1 MPERRTPA
9 DVVADRL
16 ATWLGPHTARMA
28 VRTFSE
34 RALGLPPEQVTAA
47 DVPRLLAA
55 LRPVLR
61 TLLGAA
67 QGEELLDQLARELST
82 S

>member
-1 MPERRTPA
+1 MPPRRMPA

-16 ATWLGPHTARMA
+16 ATWLGPHTARTA

-34 RALGLPPEQVTAA
+34 RALGLRPEQVTPA

-55 LRPVLR
+55 LRPMLR
-61 TLLGAA
+61 TLLGAT
-67 QGEELLDQLARELST
+67 QGEELLDQLARELYT
-82 S
+82 P

>member
-1 MPERRTPA
+1 MPPRRTPA

-16 ATWLGPHTARMA
+16 ATWLGPHTARTA

-34 RALGLPPEQVTAA
+34 RALGLRPEHVTSA

-55 LRPVLR
+55 LRPMLR
-61 TLLGAA
+61 TLLGAT
-67 QGEELLDQLARELST
+67 QGEALLDEIAREIST
-82 S
+82 P